1 LPAATGGSA
10 AAHMPPQTL
19 YLQATAAQQI
29 LQLHPRRRLVAS
41 ASATEQAGAHAST
54 EPAALPPPQLM
65 LHNTLKRCKEVFRP
79 RPGQGNAVNMYVCG
93 VTVYDYSHIGEHER
107 SNPHCR

>member
-1 LPAATGGSA
+1 
-10 AAHMPPQTL
+10 MPPQTL
-19 YLQATAAQQI
+19 YLQATAAQQM

-41 ASATEQAGAHAST
+41 ASATEQAGAHASK